1 MSMGPGG
8 FFPAGNGPEG
18 EEPDFAKMFSE
29 FMNSGGIDP
38 EAMAAMGIPNDPAL
52 LQQVMAQVQA
62 MMSAPGDGPVNWELA
77 AQTARQVTAAGGD
90 ESVGAAAGRAVAEA
104 LRLADMWVSEVT
116 GLSADVDHEVAW
128 SRAEW
133 VEATWP
139 TWQRLILPV
148 AESVSRAMTEALT
161 KQAPPEM
168 AAMVGQAGSMLT
180 KLGGSMF
187 GAQAGQAVG
196 ALSAEVL
203 SGSDI
208 GLALTAPGTRALLPA
223 NLAAFGD
230 GLDVPE
236 DEIRLYVALREVVH
250 ARLFGHVSW
259 LGPRLLGAVEAYAR
273 GIQVDT
279 TQIEQAVSELDPNDP
294 EGMQRAM
301 QEGLFE
307 PQRSPE
313 QQATLVRLETTLAL
327 IEGWVDV
334 VVERA
339 AAGHLP
345 NAARLQEAVRRRRA
359 TGGPAEHT
367 FASLVGLELRP
378 RRLRDAAALWG
389 AVEAKH
395 GATVRDEVW
404 EHPDLIPGAE
414 DLDDPLGFA
423 ERWGAEGESTDDMDA
438 ALADLLRDEARG
450 GGRASTDA
458 DNAPDG
464 TGADPQDSKDDPD
477 AQHPDGRGDSAS

>member
-8 FFPAGNGPEG
+8 IFPTGGGPEG
-18 EEPDFAKMFSE
+18 EEPDFAKMFAE
-29 FMNSGGIDP
+29 FMNSGGLDP
-38 EAMAAMGIPNDPAL
+38 QAMAAMGIPNDPAL

-62 MMSAPGDGPVNWELA
+62 MMSSSGDGPVNWDIA
-77 AQTARQVTAAGGD
+77 SQTARQVTAASGD
-90 ESVGAAAGRAVAEA
+90 AAVGAAEARTTVEA
-104 LRLADMWVSEVT
+104 LRLAGMWMDEVT
-116 GLSADVDHEVAW
+116 AVSADVVHDVAW

-148 AESVSRAMTEALT
+148 AESVARAMTEAMN
-161 KQAPPEM
+161 KQVPPEM

-180 KLGGSMF
+180 KLGGTMF
-187 GAQAGQAVG
+187 GAQTGQAVG
-196 ALSAEVL
+196 ALASEVL
-203 SGSDI
+203 SGSDV
-208 GLALTAPGTRALLPA
+208 GLPLTPAGTRALLPA
-223 NLAAFGD
+223 NLAAFGE

-236 DEIRLYVALREVVH
+236 DEVRLYIALREAAHV
-250 ARLFGHVSW
+250 RLFGHVSW
-259 LGPRLLGAVEAYAR
+259 LAPRLLGGVEAYAR

-279 TQIEQAVSELDPNDP
+279 TQIEEAVSQLDPSDP

-301 QEGLFE
+301 QEGLFT

-313 QQATLVRLETTLAL
+313 QQAALDRLETTLAL

-339 AAGHLP
+339 ATGHLP

-378 RRLRDAAALWG
+378 RRLRDAAALWR
-389 AVEAKH
+389 ALEAKH
-395 GATVRDEVW
+395 GAQARDEVW
-404 EHPDLIPGAE
+404 EHPDLIPGSE
-414 DLDDPLGFA
+414 DLDDPLGYA
-423 ERWGAEGESTDDMDA
+423 ERWGTGGEAEDEMDA
-438 ALADLLRDEARG
+438 ALAALLDGEA
-450 GGRASTDA
+450 S
-458 DNAPDG
+458 DG
-464 TGADPQDSKDDPD
+464 SRTADPEDPAPHEEPGRDD
-477 AQHPDGRGDSAS
+477 DSASE